1 MPSKSA
7 AARVMSSPTL
17 TLPQK
22 RKVAPAEG
30 DFPPGTFDVAEGKT
44 DGADDTKGEYESG
57 RVICEGCGEGI
68 SFRDEATGGF
78 TVKHW
83 DAHRLECASTTNQTP
98 ETLQFASENQSDAGQ
113 ASGKRRRAKRTEEER
128 IDYLRSDPYVA
139 QFEAYRVLCAS
150 CDKWIRLRPNSTY
163 CSIPWDAHRK
173 SCLAKRLA
181 KNAYP
186 TDDRN
191 TVLSADPY
199 VRKFDAERVLCKVC
213 EQWIPLGSEDHAQA
227 MKNWNDHRAA
237 CQQDSTATPSASN
250 GNIHIPTADSVPPP
264 PKHLLALASSSSF
277 PIIAPAP
284 SGTRTAPVVQQTSP
298 IIPGTAFKDLTP
310 TNFPSHESRR
320 RNAEQR
326 AASLRADPFVGDVEP
341 NRVFCQLCQK
351 WVQLRQD
358 SSYCAYPWLQHRGK
372 CLKRHQK
379 RTQKEA
385 ELAELRAQREAALE
399 VEQMMLDELQDDSD
413 EPESE
418 EGVESG
424 DEEEKMRRREQRREE
439 RKKAKQAARAEAMNA
454 RLKAEEERKVREQK
468 LRASISD
475 DDEDMDGEDHMDVDP
490 IRSCKMADLVT
501 PSGRLDFVFR
511 SVRHLFKSTYDGTD
525 KLTIAALVTFLNAA
539 MPPDKH
545 EDFDTAEVTKAVKTL
560 HDMGEFIL
568 QGDVLRAAK

>member
-1 MPSKSA
+1 MPSEASA
-7 AARVMSSPTL
+7 ATVMSSPTL
-17 TLPQK
+17 LPQK
-22 RKVAPAEG
+22 RKAAPAQG
-30 DFPPGTFDVAEGKT
+30 DFPPGTFDTAEEMT
-44 DGADDTKGEYESG
+44 DTANGSKGEYETG
-57 RVICEGCGEGI
+57 RVICECGEGI
-68 SFRDEATGGF
+68 SFRDEDTGAF

-83 DAHRLECASTTNQTP
+83 DNHRVECTSSSNQAP
-98 ETLQFASENQSDAGQ
+98 ETVQFASENQSDAGQ

-186 TDDRN
+186 VDDRN
-191 TVLSADPY
+191 SALSADPY
-199 VRKFDAERVLCKVC
+199 VRKFDAERVLCKIC
-213 EQWIPLGSEDHAQA
+213 EQWIPLGSEDHQQA
-227 MKNWNDHRAA
+227 LKNWNDHRAV
-237 CQQDSTATPSASN
+237 CQQLHPNAN
-250 GNIHIPTADSVPPP
+250 GAANGILNIPAVNSVPPP

-284 SGTRTAPVVQQTSP
+284 SGPRAVPPPQQTSP

-310 TNFPSHESRR
+310 TNFPAHESRR

-326 AASLRADPFVGDVEP
+326 AASLRADPFVGEVEP

-385 ELAELRAQREAALE
+385 ELAELRAQRDAA
-399 VEQMMLDELQDDSD
+399 VDAEQMMLDELQDDSD

-424 DEEEKMRRREQRREE
+424 DDGGTQRQREQRREE
-439 RKKAKQAARAEAMNA
+439 KRTAKQTARAEAMSA
-454 RLKAEEERKVREQK
+454 RLKIEEERKAREQK
-468 LRASISD
+468 IRASMSD
-475 DDEDMDGEDHMDVDP
+475 DDDDMDGDDHMDVDST
-490 IRSCKMADLVT
+490 RLCKLADLVT
-501 PSGRLDFVFR
+501 SSGRLDFVFR
-511 SVRHLFKSTYDGTD
+511 SARHLFKSTYEGTD
-525 KLTIAALVTFLNAA
+525 ELTIAALVTFLNAA

-545 EDFDTAEVTKAVKTL
+545 EDFDTAEVTKAAMAL
-560 HDMGEFIL
+560 HEMGEFIL
-568 QGDVLRAAK
+568 QGDVLRTAI